1 MGLCLCF
8 LAALPGAG
16 CTIKRTIKTKVPDK
30 ILEAKM
36 ATLEDLFLMF
46 QGSDKIQSLSSFLEV
61 TFSFGKRESGI
72 IQEIRKQPGYILLRR
87 PDSVRLVVQ
96 NFVTKTK
103 ELELLSIEDSLSLWI
118 RKGNRLYLGKNSAG
132 ELIAEE
138 SAENA
143 ELNIPVRGSHV
154 FEAIFPQSLKAA
166 ESGIRYSKEEAGDS
180 EAKYYVLGFYRDGA
194 NQRMLPIRKLWIE
207 RSSLTISRQQIYSDD
222 GQIISD
228 ISYSRTGLVEGHT
241 LPLSMHIDRPLDGYA
256 LDLEFKSWRINP
268 DLPEFVLTPP
278 DGAQI
283 IHLKDK
289 KAL

>member
-1 MGLCLCF
+1 
-8 LAALPGAG
+8 
-16 CTIKRTIKTKVPDK
+16 
-30 ILEAKM
+30 
-36 ATLEDLFLMF
+36 MF

-87 PDSVRLVVQ
+87 PDSVQLVVL

-103 ELELLSIEDSLSLWI
+103 ELELLSVADALSLWL
-118 RKGNRLYLGKNSAG
+118 RKGNRLYLGKNSAS

-143 ELNIPVRGSHV
+143 EFNIPVRGSHV
-154 FEAIFPQSLKAA
+154 FEAIFPQSLKTA
-166 ESGIRYSKEEAGDS
+166 ETGIRYSMEEASDS
-180 EAKYYVLGFYRDGA
+180 EAKYYVIGFYRDGP
-194 NQRMLPIRKLWIE
+194 NQRIFPNLRLWIE
-207 RSSLTISRQQIYSDD
+207 RSSLTISRQQFYSED

-228 ISYSRTGLVEGHT
+228 ISYSKTGLIDGHT

-256 LDLEFKSWRINP
+256 LDLEFNSWRINP

-278 DGAQI
+278 EGARI